1 MRVLLPFLF
10 AVVALPVQTRAAE
23 VVPTPA
29 FRSIDLRGGGDVTI
43 VRGPVQRVTIVQG
56 SSQYTHI
63 YLAKEGQL
71 RIDACNSRCPNHYP
85 LQIRIESP
93 TVPSVAISGGGTITA
108 AGGFAAQSKL
118 AAAIQ
123 GGGRIDLRN
132 VDARDVAAA
141 IHGGRARRLT
151 SERLRPQAWSPD
163 GTTLIATRAAP
174 LSVLELDAVDTATGK
189 VRIVA
194 SGSLYGFSFS
204 PDGDKLVYAKA
215 PVATGQGPCG
225 DQFDLYVT
233 KISGGKATR
242 LTHDGVSAFPVWGP
256 AGIAFA
262 RFPDDIDP
270 QAACA
275 APGIWTMKDDGS
287 DAKAVIA
294 RAPQLLSQDGLYG
307 LQPVAW
313 LDDSHI
319 LAGIRT
325 GSGTLGTVV
334 NVQTRKLRAI
344 RDFADAVS
352 SDGRYSVGSGG
363 DGQTVHLSIVRLSDL
378 DRIFRKVSAC
388 CPSWNR

>member
-1 MRVLLPFLF
+1 MARIRIGACAAVLLLPILT
-10 AVVALPVQTRAAE
+10 ACGGGATHVVEPAERHLVYVAGDDPAHATVWLANVDGSHARRLGRGRAVAL
-23 VVPTPA
+23 
-29 FRSIDLRGGGDVTI
+29 
-43 VRGPVQRVTIVQG
+43 
-56 SSQYTHI
+56 
-63 YLAKEGQL
+63 
-71 RIDACNSRCPNHYP
+71 
-85 LQIRIESP
+85 SP
-93 TVPSVAISGGGTITA
+93 DGRSVAV
-108 AGGFAAQSKL
+108 
-118 AAAIQ
+118 
-123 GGGRIDLRN
+123 LR
-132 VDARDVAAA
+132 RDGIYVLSV
-141 IHGGRARRLT
+141 HGGRARRLT

-287 DAKAVIA
+287 DAKAVID

-363 DGQTVHLSIVRLSDL
+363 DGQTVHLSTVRLSDL